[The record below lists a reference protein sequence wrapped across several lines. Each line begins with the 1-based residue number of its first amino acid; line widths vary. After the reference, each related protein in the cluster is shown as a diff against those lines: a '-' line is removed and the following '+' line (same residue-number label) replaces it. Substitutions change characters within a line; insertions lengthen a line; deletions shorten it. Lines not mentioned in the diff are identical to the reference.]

1 MSTKKSY
8 AADVVVFYTNST
20 KDVELKGN
28 CFVYESLSVLG
39 TSLLSIRLT
48 VMCDGFNGS
57 TRCVP
62 IVDTSESSLTVYRY
76 TDMRFAAA
84 SDMWL
89 MGQNSWFNTCYSI
102 GTPGTGMCLSIA
114 TDGNVTM
121 PYVVKASE
129 IMVDITR
136 ALTVEQITIDDNV
149 SISRSLVVNG
159 VFNYSSSNVAYT
171 APVDSNLGQIFLNG
185 VLVIIEVLLKVVY
198 QALQLALAVVVLK
211 F

>member
-1 MSTKKSY
+1 
-8 AADVVVFYTNST
+8 
-20 KDVELKGN
+20 
-28 CFVYESLSVLG
+28 
-39 TSLLSIRLT
+39 
-48 VMCDGFNGS
+48 
-57 TRCVP
+57 
-62 IVDTSESSLTVYRY
+62 
-76 TDMRFAAA
+76 
-84 SDMWL
+84 
-89 MGQNSWFNTCYSI
+89 
-102 GTPGTGMCLSIA
+102 MCLNIA